1 MLAATNVGAKTG
13 QVVTQKIV
21 RSDRVCS
28 VSSMVDRRPTSPIL
42 NSSMQ
47 MLGKKCLEN
56 ESVRRTIE
64 EWVEERLSI
73 RRKGED
79 EFHLQPHG
87 ARWNRGRPF
96 WQVRHPRPSTYYEKM
111 AFVQVA
117 HSKEAYFN
125 LIEMS
130 LKNTVEQS
138 FEQRCSAYAAYWV
151 AETFGLHKTNFT
163 PIPSDFLSWVDED
176 PLPYGRRRTLR
187 CF

>member
-1 MLAATNVGAKTG
+1 MNSTYSRTGRVGIEGGLFGKSVILA
-13 QVVTQKIV
+13 
-21 RSDRVCS
+21 
-28 VSSMVDRRPTSPIL
+28 
-42 NSSMQ
+42 
-47 MLGKKCLEN
+47 
-56 ESVRRTIE
+56 
-64 EWVEERLSI
+64 
-73 RRKGED
+73 
-79 EFHLQPHG
+79 
-87 ARWNRGRPF
+87 
-96 WQVRHPRPSTYYEKM
+96 PSTYYEKM